1 MPDNQNTKLL
11 RTPLYEDHLAL
22 KAKMVPFAGYEMPV
36 QYTGLLSEA
45 EACRK
50 TIGLFDVSHMGQFRL
65 KGKNP
70 LAALQKLVTN
80 DLSKIQLGQAQY
92 NMLCN
97 PEGGVIDDL
106 IIYRQKEEETYI
118 CVNAS
123 NRKVDFDWMKKHLP
137 SGLALTDESD
147 ETALIAVQG
156 PRAEELLCEI
166 SDRMI
171 ARQLKYYWAQ
181 ETPVLGKPC
190 YLSRTGYT
198 GEDGYELYL
207 KASDASFVW
216 NGLLERG
223 KKMGITPCGLGARDT
238 LRLEMGYALHG
249 HEIAPDI
256 TPLQA
261 NLGWVVKL
269 QIPAEFIGKDALKKE
284 AAEGPKRILKPFV
297 VEDRRIARQGYR
309 IFSSGQPVGEITSGT
324 MSPHT
329 KHPICLGFVARGS
342 KEPYTVEVRESQ
354 VPLKMVPLPF
364 VTPKAKRNTPIPAPT
379 YS

>member
-1 MPDNQNTKLL
+1 MADKLL
-11 RTPLYEDHLAL
+11 KTPLYQNHLDL
-22 KAKMVPFAGYEMPV
+22 KARMVPFAGYEMPV
-36 QYTGLLSEA
+36 QYSGLLSEV

-50 TIGLFDVSHMGQFRL
+50 AIGLFDVSHMGQFRL
-65 KGKNP
+65 VGKNP
-70 LAALQKLVTN
+70 LQALQKLVTN

-123 NRKVDFDWMKKHLP
+123 NRKTDFEWMKKHLP
-137 SGLALTDESD
+137 SSVKLTDESD

-156 PRAEELLCEI
+156 PRAEELIAEV
-166 SDRMI
+166 SDRLM
-171 ARQLKYYWAQ
+171 ARQLKYYWAHP
-181 ETPVLGKPC
+181 TPVLGKEC

-198 GEDGYELYL
+198 GEDGFELYL
-207 KASDASFVW
+207 SAKDASFIW
-216 NGLLERG
+216 NGLLEKG

-238 LRLEMGYALHG
+238 LRLEMGYPLHG
-249 HEIAPDI
+249 HELSPTIS
-256 TPLQA
+256 PLSA

-269 QIPAEFIGKDALKKE
+269 QIPAEFIGKEALKKE
-284 AAEGPKRILKPFV
+284 AEAGPKRILRSFI

-309 IFSSGQPVGEITSGT
+309 IFSGTNPVGEITSGT

-329 KHPICLGFVARGS
+329 QKPICLGFVDS
-342 KEPYTVEVRESQ
+342 KSNEPYTVEIREAF
-354 VPLKMVPLPF
+354 VPLKRTPLPF
-364 VTPKAKRNTPIPAPT
+364 VTPRAKRNTPLPSGT
-379 YS
+379 